1 MTKISPLTEFYE
13 AEAYHQ
19 DYATLHPNDM
29 YIVINDAPK
38 VEALKKQFPALYRAE
53 LK

>member
-1 MTKISPLTEFYE
+1 MTALKGFYE
-13 AEAYHQ
+13 AEKYHQ

-38 VEALKKQFPALYRAE
+38 VENLRKQFPALYRPTI
-53 LK
+53 K